1 MKTNT
6 KILAGTTI
14 LGALVV
20 VFDYTLKFSGLK
32 IPFPLVPYIK
42 FDLTGIPIA
51 LSMLL
56 FGLIPGATT
65 SAIAFLAILAR
76 SGDLVG
82 PSMKALA
89 EFSTITG
96 IAVAIMLFKNTK
108 TFKIARLTTA
118 FLCVI
123 SLFLF
128 SYELMQFRLSETIF
142 FSWIFAFSFIFLL
155 WLEDRIRTKR
165 TEKQQSNKPA
175 LFIFGCSSRI
185 LVMFFANLIIQ
196 PYFYQMPFDSVL
208 LLSPSIGVFN
218 LIQGFLNIFGGYLI
232 YEALKRRFPAL
243 IPRVHA

>member
-1 MKTNT
+1 MKINT

-128 SYELMQFRLSETIF
+128 SYELMQFKLSETIF
-142 FSWIFAFSFIFLL
+142 FSWIFAFSFIFLI

-165 TEKQQSNKPA
+165 IERQQRN
-175 LFIFGCSSRI
+175 FT
-185 LVMFFANLIIQ
+185 
-196 PYFYQMPFDSVL
+196 
-208 LLSPSIGVFN
+208 
-218 LIQGFLNIFGGYLI
+218 
-232 YEALKRRFPAL
+232 PAL
-243 IPRVHA
+243 IGASVGIFGRFLAHLVSGVVFFGSYAPEGWNPIVYSAFYNGGYIVPELLVSAYFIYLLAKSGMIEVYK

>member
-89 EFSTITG
+89 EFSTISG
-96 IAVAIMLFKNTK
+96 MALGMMLFKNSK
-108 TFKIARLTTA
+108 TFK
-118 FLCVI
+118 
-123 SLFLF
+123 
-128 SYELMQFRLSETIF
+128 
-142 FSWIFAFSFIFLL
+142 
-155 WLEDRIRTKR
+155 
-165 TEKQQSNKPA
+165 KPA
-175 LFIFGCSSRI
+175 LFIFGCSLRI

-232 YEALKRRFPAL
+232 YEALKRRFPSL
-243 IPRVHA
+243 IPRVNA